1 MIAEHSYNVIK
12 KLDPKVDYETL
23 TSVQDIIYKEFAEKV
38 QTFEKLDK
46 EKEEDY
52 DR

>member
-1 MIAEHSYNVIK
+1 MKS
-12 KLDPKVDYETL
+12 L

-38 QTFEKLDK
+38 QTFENLDK